1 MTGKKQRKAF
11 LIAFIAALLLGFAAA
26 FWLFYQ
32 PQEFIYTFF

>member
-1 MTGKKQRKAF
+1 MAKKSGRKMIV
-11 LIAFIAALLLGFAAA
+11 IAFIVALLMGFAAA

>member
-1 MTGKKQRKAF
+1 MNDKKRRKVLF
-11 LIAFIAALLLGFAAA
+11 LLFLAAIAGGFALA

>member
-1 MTGKKQRKAF
+1 MADKGGKRKII
-11 LIAFIAALLLGFAAA
+11 IAFIVAILAGFAAA

>member
-1 MTGKKQRKAF
+1 MADRKQKKVL

>member
-1 MTGKKQRKAF
+1 MTRKSERKKG
-11 LIAFIAALLLGFAAA
+11 LLLFIAALLLGFAMA

>member
-1 MTGKKQRKAF
+1 MAKGPNRKM
-11 LIAFIAALLLGFAAA
+11 LVAFIVAILVGFAAA